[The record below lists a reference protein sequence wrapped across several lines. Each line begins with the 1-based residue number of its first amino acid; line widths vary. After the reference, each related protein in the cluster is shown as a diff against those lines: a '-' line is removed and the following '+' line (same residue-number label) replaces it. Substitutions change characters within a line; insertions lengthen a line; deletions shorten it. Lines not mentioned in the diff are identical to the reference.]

1 MLERYTFYG
10 LSDIYQSLTENEL
23 KNLDFRKLPQKQSLL
38 FKICL
43 HGPKAFPKDKQF
55 TKEQTKKAKLYLFK
69 TQHVMNIWKQ
79 DISNKKVNKYLQEI
93 FKNNH
98 NIQVFLDLP
107 TNEVAPITNTMRLSD
122 LGIKYEDVILKLMS
136 ENILPKTFLQF

>member
-1 MLERYTFYG
+1 
-10 LSDIYQSLTENEL
+10 
-23 KNLDFRKLPQKQSLL
+23 
-38 FKICL
+38 
-43 HGPKAFPKDKQF
+43 
-55 TKEQTKKAKLYLFK
+55 
-69 TQHVMNIWKQ
+69 MNIWKQ